1 MSLSLIDIACLA
13 LRLHIFLLSA
23 ISVWTVNN
31 CSLISDIVKS
41 EAILDKQQGMLN
53 IIYGFLGL
61 GWLQWL

>member
-1 MSLSLIDIACLA
+1 MSLCSIDIACLA
-13 LRLHIFLLSA
+13 LRLHISLLSA

-31 CSLISDIVKS
+31 CSLISGIVKS
-41 EAILDKQQGMLN
+41 KAILDKQQGMLN